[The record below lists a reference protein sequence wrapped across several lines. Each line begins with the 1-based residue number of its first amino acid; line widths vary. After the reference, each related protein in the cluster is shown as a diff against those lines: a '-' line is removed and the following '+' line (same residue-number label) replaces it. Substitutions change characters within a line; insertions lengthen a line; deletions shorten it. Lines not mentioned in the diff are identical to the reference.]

1 MNQVWDCMTCWLH
14 YPLGVWPTG
23 NICSSSTSLG
33 DSCLVQV
40 VGHFFW
46 STVQLCHLC
55 AVCATTVSSYVCSYR
70 LVYMFPLGYCM
81 RLACYSEKLRGLS
94 KLKLSLFLT
103 RIFQNVNSK
112 LICSYVHIHTYSCI
126 MIFGLKCLLISHYLG
141 KSPKSLIIV

>member
-1 MNQVWDCMTCWLH
+1 MNQVWDCMICWLH

-40 VGHFFW
+40 VGHGSFGALF
-46 STVQLCHLC
+46 SRATCVQCVQWQCLHI
-55 AVCATTVSSYVCSYR
+55 YV
-70 LVYMFPLGYCM
+70 LVYMFLLGYCM
-81 RLACYSEKLRGLS
+81 RFACCFKKLRGLS

-103 RIFQNVNSK
+103 WIFQNVNSE

-126 MIFGLKCLLISHYLG
+126 MTFGLKCLLISHYLG
-141 KSPKSLIIV
+141 KSQKSHIMV